1 VGARLSK
8 NNKIR
13 YSISWWDNNNMVLEG
28 LSIRE
33 NHVYYFYTPYSHYWD
48 NILRCSK
55 VLKGSTTE
63 KEITKSE
70 ALQLIEKNKS
80 KIEKEEL
87 DGFMKALNML
97 G

>member
-1 VGARLSK
+1 
-8 NNKIR
+8 
-13 YSISWWDNNNMVLEG
+13 MVLEG

-33 NHVYYFYTPYSHYWD
+33 NRVYHFYTPYSHYWD
-48 NILRCSK
+48 NILHHLTVRRG
-55 VLKGSTTE
+55 LTME